1 LTVKHHSKEDLMSFS
16 LKSMVDG
23 AVDVAEAVG
32 DVVAPELSPVID
44 MAAGGAKSLVDN
56 SSLGDGSGAVGSIG
70 SGGDGSGGGVP
81 VGMASDVAPTGGDGS
96 GQAFSASGL
105 DPNSA
110 YSPSGAGGGGN
121 ASDFQFQKGLD
132 NQDEAGLKQVQEE
145 KVRHEIAK
153 AAIQAAGS

>member
-1 LTVKHHSKEDLMSFS
+1 
-16 LKSMVDG
+16 
-23 AVDVAEAVG
+23 
-32 DVVAPELSPVID
+32 
-44 MAAGGAKSLVDN
+44 
-56 SSLGDGSGAVGSIG
+56 
-70 SGGDGSGGGVP
+70 
-81 VGMASDVAPTGGDGS
+81 MASDVAPTGGDGS